1 MQLSFPLGKSLSIT
15 AALCALAII
24 PLAAQQ
30 KNAST
35 QNPGTKPAS
44 SGEKAEVRTEKFK
57 VKQEFGPQTVAR
69 RSDKMTTAT
78 PPNQGSSPGASSS
91 TVRQE
96 FGPAVHGP
104 RKQNL
109 SAAGSGGSGG
119 NSQSPSTQKTQASAP
134 K

>member
-1 MQLSFPLGKSLSIT
+1 MRMQFPSGRSVSIT
-15 AALCALAII
+15 AVLCALAII

-30 KNAST
+30 KNTST
-35 QNPGTKPAS
+35 QNGGAKPAAS
-44 SGEKAEVRTEKFK
+44 SEKAEVRTEKFK
-57 VKQEFGPQTVAR
+57 VKQEFGPQTAAR
-69 RSDKMTTAT
+69 RSDNTTAAT

-104 RKQNL
+104 RKQDL

-119 NSQSPSTQKTQASAP
+119 NSQSTSAQKTPASTP